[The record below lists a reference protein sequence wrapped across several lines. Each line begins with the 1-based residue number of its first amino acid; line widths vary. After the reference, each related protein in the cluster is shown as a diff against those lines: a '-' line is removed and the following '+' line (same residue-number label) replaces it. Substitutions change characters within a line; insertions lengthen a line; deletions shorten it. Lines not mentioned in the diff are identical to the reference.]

1 MGKGFWVAAIVCSCA
16 FAADRPV
23 LNGTWQL
30 DLSKSRI
37 ADVKCKAET
46 WAITQ
51 GDDSI
56 EIAETITDT
65 GGKQRKIDIQCG
77 TEGKE
82 CKIKE
87 NGQATQVSLYYNES
101 HLVMLEQSHGTDF
114 VTKKRFTTS
123 DDGKT
128 LTVEVTHLAP
138 PGHKDENLTF
148 VKQ

>member
-1 MGKGFWVAAIVCSCA
+1 MWNGFWVAVVVCSCA
-16 FAADRPV
+16 MASDRPV

-30 DLSKSRI
+30 DLGKSQV
-37 ADVKCKAET
+37 ADAKRKAEI

-51 GDDSI
+51 GEDSI
-56 EIAETITDT
+56 EISETITDT
-65 GGKQRKIDIQCG
+65 GGRQRKVDIQCG

-87 NGQATQVSLYYNES
+87 NGQPTQVSMYYNDS
-101 HLVMLEQSHGTDF
+101 HLVMLEQWHGTDF
-114 VTKKRFTTS
+114 VTKKRLTLS

-138 PGHKDENLTF
+138 PGHKDESLTF